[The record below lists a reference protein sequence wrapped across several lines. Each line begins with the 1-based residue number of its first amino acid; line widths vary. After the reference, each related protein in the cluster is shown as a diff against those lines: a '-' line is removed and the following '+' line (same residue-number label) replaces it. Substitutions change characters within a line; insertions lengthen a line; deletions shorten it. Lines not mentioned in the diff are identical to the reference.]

1 MVFSSAVFLFLF
13 LPIVLIAYR
22 FIPKSKITAQ
32 NIFLLLVS
40 SVFYYYGEQQNILL
54 LYFVVFI
61 NYLCGLMVYSGCT
74 EETLRLESERN
85 AACLLQQNA
94 DDLIKPKT
102 KLQKFWMTACVVI
115 CIGLLWYF
123 KYFNFTL
130 LILSGL
136 FANGVAPKLADIVL
150 PLGISFYTFH
160 VLSYSLDVYF
170 GRMRAEKNLLNF
182 ASYVLMFPQLV
193 AGPIV
198 RYRDIYHQFYHR
210 TVTGAGFVNGS
221 RRFCFGLAKKVLIA
235 NTISEYAD
243 QIFAISPSQLSLA
256 DCWAGAVAYSLQI
269 YFDFSGYSDM
279 AIGLALLFGFH
290 YKENFNYP
298 YMAKSCG
305 EFWHRWHISLS
316 TWLRDYV
323 YIHMGGSRESA
334 FKTCRNVLFVFFCSG
349 LWHGANVTFVC
360 WGLLYGIFIVL
371 EYLGLKRVLQKL
383 PLFSHIYLLLISV
396 TGWVMFRADSMVYAQ
411 EFIANMY
418 GLGRNGLSV
427 GLTQEI
433 ANNVLFFLIIGIFL
447 SYDWRPLYKRFILF
461 IAGKERLESA
471 LAGIRNEANAED
483 MLQIK
488 RGFVI
493 LHKTITITRIISYLY
508 AIVLLILSS
517 ASIVSNSHNP
527 FIYFRF

>member
-13 LPIVLIAYR
+13 LPLVLIAYR

-40 SVFYYYGEQQNILL
+40 SAFYYFGEQQKILL
-54 LYFVVFI
+54 LYFVIVL
-61 NYLCGLMVYSGCT
+61 NYICGLVVYSGCT
-74 EETLRLESERN
+74 EETLRSETEHSEARF
-85 AACLLQQNA
+85 LKHTA
-94 DDLIKPKT
+94 DDCLKSKT
-102 KLQKFWMTACVVI
+102 KMQKFSMLTCIVI
-115 CIGLLWYF
+115 CVGLLWYF

-130 LILSGL
+130 VILSGL
-136 FANGVAPKLADIVL
+136 FNYGTILKLTDIAL

-198 RYRDIYHQFYHR
+198 RYRDIYYQFYHR
-210 TVTGAGFVNGS
+210 AVTGAGFVNGS

-235 NTISEYAD
+235 NTLSEYAD
-243 QIFAISPSQLSLA
+243 QVFAVAPQQLSMA
-256 DCWAGAVAYSLQI
+256 DCWAGAVAYTLQI

-298 YMAKSCG
+298 YMAKSAG

-316 TWLRDYV
+316 TWLRDYI
-323 YIHMGGSRESA
+323 YIHMGGNRGTV
-334 FKTCRNVLFVFFCSG
+334 FKTCFNVLFVFFCSG

-360 WGLLYGIFIVL
+360 WGLLYGVFIVF
-371 EYLGLKRVLQKL
+371 ETLGLKNILLKM
-383 PLFSHIYLLLISV
+383 PLLSHIYLLLIAV
-396 TGWVMFRADSMVYAQ
+396 TGWVMFRADNMSYARS
-411 EFIANMY
+411 FIGNMY
-418 GLGRNGLSV
+418 GLGISGVSLY
-427 GLTQEI
+427 LTQEI
-433 ANNVLFFLIIGIFL
+433 ANNVLFFLIVGILL
-447 SYDWRPLYKRFILF
+447 SYDWRPLYKSALLN
-461 IAGKERLESA
+461 IAGKDNRKA
-471 LAGIRNEANAED
+471 LAGTQCKVTED
-483 MLQIK
+483 NTLHVKRDYIK
-488 RGFVI
+488 F
-493 LHKTITITRIISYLY
+493 HKTLTVARILSYSFT
-508 AIVLLILSS
+508 IVLLIISS
-517 ASIVSNSHNP
+517 ASIVSSTHNP